1 MPRSA
6 QRGHRTPGIL
16 PSYDPVSKNNP
27 LSNSQKAY
35 WGVSTRLACTE
46 GKGRD
51 IDICVQGH
59 DIFMLEVAVDIGV
72 LNAERLGSLE
82 VVMC

>member
-1 MPRSA
+1 M
-6 QRGHRTPGIL
+6 
-16 PSYDPVSKNNP
+16 
-27 LSNSQKAY
+27 
-35 WGVSTRLACTE
+35 RLACTE

-59 DIFMLEVAVDIGV
+59 SVFLLEVAVDIGV
-72 LNAERLGSLE
+72 LNAERLGGLE